1 MTASDVKNYR
11 HLDKVI
17 RAAKQKLDAIGEE
30 PTLSDKVFGSNPE
43 YPYEPRS
50 FNVTGRSELAV
61 LTHRRKVREAQAEL
75 DRLLILKRQIEETA
89 DDIIDVSDKLIFTA
103 TMKGQSQA
111 QIAMTLGVDQGTISR
126 RLRKLCES

>member
-1 MTASDVKNYR
+1 MTVNDVKNYR
-11 HLDKVI
+11 HLEKVI
-17 RAAKQKLDAIGEE
+17 RVARGKLDDLGEE

-50 FNVTGRSELAV
+50 FSVTGRSELAV
-61 LTHRRKVREAQAEL
+61 MMHRKRVAEVKAEL

-89 DDIIDVSDKLIFTA
+89 EDIVDYVDKIIFTS

-111 QIAMTLGVDQGTISR
+111 QIAMALHIDQRTVGR
-126 RLRKLCES
+126 RLRKLCE

>member
-17 RAAKQKLDAIGEE
+17 RAAKQKLDALGEE

-61 LTHRRKVREAQAEL
+61 LTHRRKVREAQEEL

-89 DDIIDVSDKLIFTA
+89 DDIEDCVDKIIFTS
-103 TMKGQSQA
+103 TMKGQSQT
-111 QIAMTLGVDQGTISR
+111 QIAMALHIDQRTVGR
-126 RLRKLCES
+126 RLQKLCE